1 MNKNNRLITFSYF
14 TFSYIVLPSILVCSF
29 FISEPVF
36 ADNVRFKQGKQKA
49 ALCAGCHGSNGISLT
64 DDTPN
69 LARQKLPYL
78 IKQLTAFKAGTRH
91 NATMNAMAAALTEQ
105 DIKNVSFYFSHL
117 SVKNVEESKSLI
129 HSTDEAS
136 SAEFPERVF
145 YSLKGSAQVGSFAD
159 GKIASGGPNMLYTAI
174 TPNGKL
180 LLSTSPSTASVYI
193 FSAKTLQQL
202 AIINVGKAP
211 KGVKVTPDGQFAYVS
226 NQGSNNISVVDL
238 NSFKNV
244 ATIETP
250 AGPHNV
256 RFTKNGETAYV
267 TLQGGAGIGVVDT
280 KSRKILKVIAVP
292 GITGPHNLDLSKD
305 EETAFVRDFVHHV
318 AVLDLKT
325 EKVTKVIEVGKGH
338 GGIDVTPNGKFA
350 ATAAIA
356 DSKISLINTKTLA
369 VTFIE
374 VGKGPHGIRASKNN
388 QWLYVTLTGEN
399 KIAVINMQTMKVHKK
414 IAVNKFPFWL
424 AVLGNP

>member
-1 MNKNNRLITFSYF
+1 MSKNNRLITFSYF

-29 FISEPVF
+29 FISESVF

-69 LARQKLPYL
+69 LAGQKLPYL

-117 SVKNVEESKSLI
+117 DVKNVEESKSLI

-159 GKIASGGPNMLYTAI
+159 GKIASGGPNMLYT
-174 TPNGKL
+174 
-180 LLSTSPSTASVYI
+180 
-193 FSAKTLQQL
+193 

-292 GITGPHNLDLSKD
+292 GIIGPHNLDLSKD

-338 GGIDVTPNGKFA
+338 GGIDITPNGKFA